1 MKFGLNS
8 GVMIG
13 LMILILTG
21 CDSAPAATPFSITLP
36 PTQEA
41 AALATAIPSNTPL
54 PTATPTRT
62 PTITRTAT
70 ATLTSLP
77 TDTLTP
83 TLTPTFARI
92 ETFYLRRPI
101 AGAGMD
107 QVDRTY
113 PYGSTQNGR
122 YPVHHG
128 VEFQNPRGTPVLAAA
143 AGVVYYVGRDQ
154 ERLFGPQ
161 TDYYGNLVI
170 IQHDFPT
177 PEGLIA
183 YTLYGHLDRVSV
195 ERGQRVEAGDRIG
208 FVGATGIAVGS
219 HLHFEVR
226 LGDPD
231 DFYSTRN
238 PEMWLQL
245 YPNSGLIAGRVTD
258 NAGMLLPDITIQFHL
273 ASVARGNAI
282 LRYAYSYESDTVKP
296 DTIWGENFTHG
307 DINPAEYVVFVSDRN
322 GKVLFEQ
329 VINVTVGRL
338 TWVEIVL
345 P

>member
-1 MKFGLNS
+1 MKFVLNS
-8 GVMIG
+8 GVRI
-13 LMILILTG
+13 LSLILILTG
-21 CDSAPAATPFSITLP
+21 CNATPDPTPFSITLP
-36 PTQEA
+36 PTQGA
-41 AALATAIPSNTPL
+41 ALLATAIPSNTPL

-62 PTITRTAT
+62 PTITRTPT
-70 ATLTSLP
+70 ATLTPLP

-101 AGAGMD
+101 AAAGTD

-143 AGVVYYVGRDQ
+143 PGTIYYAGDDR
-154 ERLFGPQ
+154 ERVFGPQ
-161 TDYYGNLVI
+161 TDYYGNLIV

-177 PEGLIA
+177 PEGQTA
-183 YTLYGHLDRVSV
+183 YTLYGHMDRLSV
-195 ERGQRVEAGDRIG
+195 TTGQRVEAGDRIG
-208 FVGATGIAVGS
+208 FVGATGVAIGS

-258 NAGMLLPDITIQFHL
+258 PNGTLLPNITIQFHL
-273 ASVARGNAI
+273 ASIPRGNAI
-282 LRYAYSYESDTVKP
+282 LRYAYSYESDTVNG

-307 DINPAEYVVFVSDRN
+307 DISPNEYVVFVSDQN

-329 VINVTVGRL
+329 TITVSAGRL
-338 TWVEIVL
+338 TWVEMVL